1 MFLIVSNEWNNSI
14 SHNFGL
20 KKKFAGFALEFVHR
34 LYIKVNKTDLDFWKL
49 SNAKRSEDQFLH

>member
-1 MFLIVSNEWNNSI
+1 MFPLVSNEWNNSI

-49 SNAKRSEDQFLH
+49 SNAKRSED